1 MKYIVH
7 SLLVIGLLARGEM
20 IASGR
25 AGKPASKGGGNL
37 TATISNTSGVSVTP
51 SGSTTYSP
59 SGNISFSADKYTTTS
74 VPGASTITITGSQGS
89 DLSING
95 VTMKYTGTSGDQQQ
109 QQGTSVPVTAWSAKD
124 GGVVTLN
131 STTPLAAKDAN
142 GNTQYDVTIKNA
154 SGATQKATL
163 VITNLTGKEKMVL
176 NKASLSALG
185 ITTGNTAA
193 LVPAT

>member
-1 MKYIVH
+1 
-7 SLLVIGLLARGEM
+7 M

-37 TATISNTSGVSVTP
+37 TATISNTSSVSVTP

-59 SGNISFSADKYTTTS
+59 GGNISFSADKYTTTS

-95 VTMKYTGTSGDQQQ
+95 VTMKYTGTSGEQQQ
-109 QQGTSVPVTAWSAKD
+109 QQGTAVSVKAWSAKD

-163 VITNLTGKEKMVL
+163 VIKNLSDTDSLVL
-176 NKASLSALG
+176 NKESLNALG
-185 ITTGNTAA
+185 ITSGTTAA
-193 LVPAT
+193 VVPVT